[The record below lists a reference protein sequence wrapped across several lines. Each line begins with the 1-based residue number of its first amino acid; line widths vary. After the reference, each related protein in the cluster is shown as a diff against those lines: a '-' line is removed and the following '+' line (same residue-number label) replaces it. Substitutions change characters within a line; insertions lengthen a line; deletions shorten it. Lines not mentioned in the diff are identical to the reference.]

1 MDEVM
6 GGGGEDGNLNLTD
19 FVGGIA
25 LGLAGLA
32 GGVAAGVRVDGN
44 AFPVLLGCAGLL
56 AGGFLGRRLTRRFPR
71 LRSGT
76 VIRSWAAGCG
86 MSGMLLG
93 FFAGD
98 YVGALAGV
106 GRVYPDVVGAGLG
119 LYLGIRIGLARSRR
133 A

>member
-1 MDEVM
+1 MD
-6 GGGGEDGNLNLTD
+6 GSGEDEGLNLTD

-32 GGVAAGVRVDGN
+32 GGVAAGVRVGGS

-56 AGGFLGRRLTRRFPR
+56 AGGFLGRRVTRRFPR

-76 VIRSWAAGCG
+76 VINSWVAGCG

-98 YVGALAGV
+98 FVGAFAGV

-119 LYLGIRIGLARSRR
+119 LYLGIRTGLARERR